1 MTSKTL
7 AVLRKEL
14 LDTLRDG
21 RSIFAI
27 FVFPFLLYPAMI
39 LFMGWVQAR
48 NQEEASVIPVRVG
61 LVGAAQIAG
70 LADSVAAQPATTAV
84 ALDAVPDSLEGAG
97 VSAVLAVP
105 DSAAARL
112 ARGDS
117 VRVTLYF
124 KDADNVS
131 SAAKDRM
138 RPVLAWAE
146 RALTVSWARGRG
158 ADVAAPP
165 PLDVDTEDLSS
176 KAEIGRSVAAFIIP
190 YLLVFM
196 IAAGAMHTAVDATT
210 GEKERSTLETI
221 LATSAS
227 RGEIVLGKLLAVL
240 AACLTGAVTGIVG
253 LWLSFTVAANAFPAM
268 SDQSMQFSIGPGTAG
283 LLFLTVLPS
292 AVFLCA
298 ALVAIGCF
306 ARSMREGQTYATYVY
321 IAAVFL
327 GLASFSRQ
335 QVVPLKQFFIP
346 ILGPALLQR
355 EILMHTVDPLHAAAA
370 IGASVVAAVVMLG
383 IAMRLFSNES
393 VLFRT

>member
-7 AVLRKEL
+7 AVFRKEV

-27 FVFPFLLYPAMI
+27 FVFPFLLYPAI
-39 LFMGWVQAR
+39 LLFMGWMQAR
-48 NQEEASVIPVRVG
+48 NEEEAGLLPVRVG
-61 LVGAAQIAG
+61 LVGAAQVPG
-70 LADSVAAQPATTAV
+70 LADSAAAQPAVAV
-84 ALDAVPDSLEGAG
+84 VSLQAVPDSLELA
-97 VSAVLAVP
+97 AVDAVIDVP
-105 DSAAARL
+105 DSVHARL
-112 ARGDS
+112 AGGDS
-117 VRVTLYF
+117 VRVALLY
-124 KDADNVS
+124 KDADNTS

-138 RPVLAWAE
+138 RPVLEWLE
-146 RALTVSWARGRG
+146 RTLTVSWARGRG
-158 ADVAAPP
+158 ADATDPP
-165 PLDVDTEDLSS
+165 ALSVERRDLSS
-176 KAEIGRSVAAFIIP
+176 KAETGRAIAAYVIP

-196 IAAGAMHTAVDATT
+196 IAAGSMQTAVDATT

-221 LATSAS
+221 LATAAS

-240 AACLTGAVTGIVG
+240 AACLTGAVTGILG
-253 LWLSFTVAANAFPAM
+253 LYLSFAVLANAFPGLTG
-268 SDQSMQFSIGPGTAG
+268 QSLQLTIGPGTAL

-321 IAAVFL
+321 MAAIFL
-327 GLASFSRQ
+327 GLASFSQ
-335 QVVPLKQFFIP
+335 QETVAVGRFFIP

-355 EILMHTVDPLHAAAA
+355 EILMHAVDPIHAVAAIGTSIAAAA
-370 IGASVVAAVVMLG
+370 VMLG

>member
-1 MTSKTL
+1 MTSKPL
-7 AVLRKEL
+7 AVFRKEA

-21 RSIFAI
+21 RSVFAI

-39 LFMGWVQAR
+39 LFMGWMQAR
-48 NQEEASVIPVRVG
+48 NQEEASVLPVRVG
-61 LVGAAQIAG
+61 LVGAAQVPG
-70 LADSVAAQPATTAV
+70 LADSVAAQPEATAV
-84 ALDAVPDSLEGAG
+84 PLAAVPDSLEVA
-97 VSAVLAVP
+97 AVNAILAVP
-105 DSAAARL
+105 DSVHAHL

-117 VRVTLYF
+117 VRVALYF
-124 KDADNVS
+124 KDADNTS

-138 RPVLAWAE
+138 KPVLAWVE
-146 RALTVSWARGRG
+146 RTLTVSWARGRG
-158 ADVAAPP
+158 ADTTEPP
-165 PLDVDTEDLSS
+165 ALAVDMEDLSS
-176 KAEIGRSVAAFIIP
+176 KAEIGRSIAAFIIP

-196 IAAGAMHTAVDATT
+196 LAAGSMHTAVDATT

-253 LWLSFTVAANAFPAM
+253 LWLSFTVVANLLPAL
-268 SDQSMQFSIGPGTAG
+268 SDQSMQFSIGPATM
-283 LLFLTVLPS
+283 LWLFLTVLPT

-321 IAAVFL
+321 MAAVFL
-327 GLASFSRQ
+327 GLASFTRQ
-335 QVVPLKQFFIP
+335 EAVPLQRFFIP

-355 EILMHTVDPLHAAAA
+355 EILMHTVDPLHALAA
-370 IGASVVAAVVMLG
+370 IGTSVAAATLMLG

>member
-1 MTSKTL
+1 VTSKTL
-7 AVLRKEL
+7 AVVRKEL

-39 LFMGWVQAR
+39 LFLGWVQTR
-48 NQEEASVIPVRVG
+48 NQEEASVIPVRIG
-61 LVGAAQIAG
+61 LVGAAQVPG
-70 LADSVAAQPATTAV
+70 LADSVAAQPGVTV
-84 ALDAVPDSLEGAG
+84 VPLDAVPDSLERAE
-97 VSAVLAVP
+97 VNAALAVP
-105 DSAAARL
+105 DSVDARL

-117 VRVTLYF
+117 VRVSLYF
-124 KDADNVS
+124 KDADNAS

-138 RPVLAWAE
+138 KPVLRWAE

-158 ADVAAPP
+158 ADATEPP
-165 PLDVDTEDLSS
+165 PLEVGTADLSS
-176 KAEIGRSVAAFIIP
+176 KAEIGRSIAAFIIP

-221 LATSAS
+221 LATAAS

-253 LWLSFTVAANAFPAM
+253 LWLSFSVVANAFPAL
-268 SDQSMQFSIGPGTAG
+268 SDQSMQITIGAGTAFW
-283 LLFLTVLPS
+283 LFLTVLPS

-370 IGASVVAAVVMLG
+370 IGASVVAAAVMLG